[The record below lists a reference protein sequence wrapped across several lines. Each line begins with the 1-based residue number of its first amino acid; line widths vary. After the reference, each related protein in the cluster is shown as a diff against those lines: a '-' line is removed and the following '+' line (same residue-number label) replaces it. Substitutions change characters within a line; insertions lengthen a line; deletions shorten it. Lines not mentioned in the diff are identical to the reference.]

1 MARDANTTLSHV
13 YGLAGLV
20 PTIIGLVYLVKT
32 DAPWQEY
39 ALLLS
44 GWLVAIVY
52 GIMLWKCFDQARA
65 DGEEVGSLTERVRSL
80 ERELES
86 CVREHSAELERRHST
101 MDYLASQLMSQKAL
115 PKAKPRT
122 KAENNPEGD
131 QQ

>member
-1 MARDANTTLSHV
+1 MAKDANTTLSHV

-20 PTIIGLVYLVKT
+20 PAIIGLLYLVKT

-65 DGEEVGSLTERVRSL
+65 DGEAVGTLTERVRAL
-80 ERELES
+80 ERELDS
-86 CVREHSAELERRHST
+86 CIRAHSAELERRHST
-101 MDYLASQLMSQKAL
+101 LDYLAAQLMSQKAL
-115 PKAKPRT
+115 PKAKPRG
-122 KAENNPEGD
+122 KLEHNPEGD